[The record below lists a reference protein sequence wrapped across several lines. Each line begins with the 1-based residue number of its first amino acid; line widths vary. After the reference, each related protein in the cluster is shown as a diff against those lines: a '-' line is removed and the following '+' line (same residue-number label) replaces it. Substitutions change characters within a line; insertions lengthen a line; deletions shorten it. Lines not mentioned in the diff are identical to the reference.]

1 MNFSE
6 ATKGT
11 VGIGKAAAA
20 AVAAEDDVDDVSSIS
35 ARSFLVA
42 VCAPS
47 SGVLS
52 DDGSRGRL
60 LRSFD
65 VSSLLGESESEE
77 SEEESEEEESEESEE
92 SESESEDEE
101 PEEAPFF
108 FFLFFF
114 DLESFFFFISF
125 FERFLGFFDFFFLLF
140 FLLGFFFLDDF
151 DLLDLPGAVVVS
163 SSLSDSCQMEGIA
176 AAARISYRCCSNAEM
191 AEVEDLDMLFV
202 LAVENNGRGRR
213 VREVG
218 GRPREFGERCFF
230 FEGL

>member
-1 MNFSE
+1 MVSLGYLAADDAYLQKLQKLAGISSGDFAAS
-6 ATKGT
+6 GGIT
-11 VGIGKAAAA
+11 VGGFSRIWEILGGDAAETAAAA
-20 AVAAEDDVDDVSSIS
+20 AM
-35 ARSFLVA
+35 
-42 VCAPS
+42 
-47 SGVLS
+47 
-52 DDGSRGRL
+52 
-60 LRSFD
+60 
-65 VSSLLGESESEE
+65 GEESEEESEESEE

-151 DLLDLPGAVVVS
+151 DLLNLPGAVVVS